1 MIGESNIDLK
11 FNRLNAMLSFGG
23 TPYAGVISVTP
34 ETTPRRVKDGIL
46 VSLSLIG
53 ARPVGSAHLINTQWD
68 MDMRDCRFADREHAL
83 NREEQKNGDFTA
95 ILTLEYTFPEVNE
108 YLIGGRVQ
116 DSIDGEATTTA
127 KLVLRE
133 KIDRSGEIEAVIEKL
148 S

>member
-11 FNRLNAMLSFGG
+11 FNRLNAMLSFAG

-34 ETTPRRVKDGIL
+34 GTTPRRVKDGIL

-68 MDMRDCRFADREHAL
+68 MDMRDGRFADRDHAL
-83 NREEQKNGDFTA
+83 NREGKNGDFTA

-116 DSIDGEATTTA
+116 DSMDGEATTTV

-133 KIDRSGEIEAVIEKL
+133 KIDRSGDIEVVIEKL